1 MAKKTAISIVKNF
14 QFNNKL
20 CHLITNTMTK
30 SISESIFTF
39 SEEPSD
45 QEDHLHE
52 DDGRFD
58 DDNESE
64 QFDEPAEDEEGFY
77 QVFSFYSCRFI
88 DF

>member
-1 MAKKTAISIVKNF
+1 MI
-14 QFNNKL
+14 
-20 CHLITNTMTK
+20 K
-30 SISESIFTF
+30 SISENIFTL

-58 DDNESE
+58 GDNESE

-77 QVFSFYSCRFI
+77 KVFSLNFYRCI